1 MNDSRYIR
9 SAILNLKTLTM
20 KNSALV
26 LVFSLGLA
34 SCGSGEVKDYL
45 PESNGPL
52 NQVIVVMENDM
63 LEGEVGATLK
73 SYLAERQLGLG
84 VDEPKYDIRH
94 LTPDIFKGAIMRSRA
109 VVYLQLDTLSRAHIK
124 RDMYATPQH
133 LVVVKGRNSIELIQN
148 LHQILPQAIDSF
160 KTSDLKTAQSR
171 FNRSLYS
178 EPRLRKNFGI
188 ELSIPSIYRPG
199 KFSQDFA
206 WIDRPIENGTMN
218 LLVYTLDANY
228 FSNEKTFLQD
238 LIAMRDSIGKAH
250 VPGPDVEGVVTYMQT
265 EPIFRP
271 YIFASEVAGYK
282 SAEIRGMWDING
294 YPMAGPFVTYVVNDT
309 VNNRKVVL
317 EGFVFAPNKD
327 KRDYLFELEAI
338 IKTLKIVPQ

>member
-34 SCGSGEVKDYL
+34 SCGSGDVKDYL

-133 LVVVKGRNSIELIQN
+133 LVVVKGAQLYRTYSKPASNS
-148 LHQILPQAIDSF
+148 
-160 KTSDLKTAQSR
+160 TSS
-171 FNRSLYS
+171 
-178 EPRLRKNFGI
+178 
-188 ELSIPSIYRPG
+188 
-199 KFSQDFA
+199 
-206 WIDRPIENGTMN
+206 DRQ
-218 LLVYTLDANY
+218 L
-228 FSNEKTFLQD
+228 
-238 LIAMRDSIGKAH
+238 
-250 VPGPDVEGVVTYMQT
+250 
-265 EPIFRP
+265 
-271 YIFASEVAGYK
+271 
-282 SAEIRGMWDING
+282 
-294 YPMAGPFVTYVVNDT
+294 
-309 VNNRKVVL
+309 
-317 EGFVFAPNKD
+317 
-327 KRDYLFELEAI
+327 
-338 IKTLKIVPQ
+338 